1 MKPFLAVVFILMAGS
16 LAFALPTAPDTC
28 QTQILLNEMIT
39 ICILAIIVGIIV
51 KVISLVAK
59 FEIDTKTI
67 LVLVGITIVI
77 LFVYAFIVGGMSPCT
92 PPPS

>member
-1 MKPFLAVVFILMAGS
+1 MKIILVAAFMLMAGS

-28 QTQILLNEMIT
+28 QTQILLNEIIT
-39 ICILAIIVGIIV
+39 VSILAIILGILLTAASSV
-51 KVISLVAK
+51 TGFKISM
-59 FEIDTKTI
+59 ETI
-67 LVLVGITIVI
+67 MILVGITIVI